1 MWWPVIKVV
10 LALIVIVYMVQMT
23 NQVRKPSGRL
33 GRQVVGRMNLS
44 HASLTDWGLEQVRI
58 EPSFTML
65 DVGCG
70 GGRTISVLAERAP
83 AGRVYGV
90 DFSQA
95 SVEASR
101 DTNRDAVAA
110 GRVEIQQAS
119 VSKLPFTD
127 AMFDLVTAV
136 ETHYYWPDLPNDA
149 REILRVLK
157 PGGMLVV
164 IAEAYKGR
172 YGWFFQ
178 LAMLPMRAKLM
189 SADEHRAWLETA
201 GFTNVAVQEKRGRG
215 WICVTGRRAAGA

>member
-1 MWWPVIKVV
+1 MLWPVIKVI
-10 LALIVIVYMVQMT
+10 LAAIVIVYMVRMSS
-23 NQVRKPSGRL
+23 QVRKPSGRM
-33 GRQVVGRMNLS
+33 GRAVVSRMNLS
-44 HASLTDWGLEQVRI
+44 HAALTDWGLEHVRI
-58 EPSFTML
+58 EPSFTIL

-70 GGRTISVLAERAP
+70 GGRTIREMAGRAT
-83 AGRVYGV
+83 AGRVFGIDY
-90 DFSQA
+90 SMA
-95 SVEASR
+95 SAEASR

-110 GRVEIQQAS
+110 GRVEIQQGS
-119 VSKLPFTD
+119 VSRLPFAD

-157 PGGMLVV
+157 PGGTLLV

-172 YGWFFQ
+172 YGWLFQ

-201 GFTNVAVQEKRGRG
+201 GFSDVQVSEKRGHG
-215 WICVTGRRAAGA
+215 WICVTGRRA

>member
-1 MWWPVIKVV
+1 MVWPVIKTILV
-10 LALIVIVYMVQMT
+10 LTVIVYAVRMS

-33 GRQVVGRMNLS
+33 GRAVVGRMNLS
-44 HASLTDWGLEQVRI
+44 HASLTDWGLEHVRI

-70 GGRTISVLAERAP
+70 GGRTIHVLAARAP
-83 AGRVYGV
+83 NGRVYGI
-90 DFSQA
+90 DYSEA

-101 DTNRDAVAA
+101 ETNQSAVAA
-110 GRVEIQQAS
+110 GRVEIQQGS
-119 VSKLPFTD
+119 VSKLPFAD

-149 REILRVLK
+149 REIARVLK
-157 PGGMLVV
+157 PGGTLVV

-172 YGWFFQ
+172 WGWLFQ

-201 GFTNVAVQEKRGRG
+201 GFTDVQVAEKRGRG
-215 WICVTGRRAAGA
+215 WICVTGRQAAA

>member
-1 MWWPVIKVV
+1 MAWLVIKTILV
-10 LALIVIVYMVQMT
+10 LIVIVYTVRMS

-33 GRQVVGRMNLS
+33 GRAVVGRMNLS
-44 HASLTDWGLEQVRI
+44 HASLTDWGLEHVRI

-70 GGRTISVLAERAP
+70 GGRTIHVLAARAP
-83 AGRVYGV
+83 NGRVYGI
-90 DFSQA
+90 DYSEA

-101 DTNRDAVAA
+101 ETNQSAVAA
-110 GRVEIQQAS
+110 GRVEIQQGS
-119 VSKLPFTD
+119 VSKLPFAD

-149 REILRVLK
+149 REIARVLK
-157 PGGMLVV
+157 PGGTLVV

-172 YGWFFQ
+172 WGWLFQ

-201 GFTNVAVQEKRGRG
+201 GFTDVQVAEKRGRG
-215 WICVTGRRAAGA
+215 WICVTGRRAVA

>member
-1 MWWPVIKVV
+1 MAWLVIKTILV
-10 LALIVIVYMVQMT
+10 LIVIVYTVRMS

-33 GRQVVGRMNLS
+33 GRAVVGRMNLS
-44 HASLTDWGLEQVRI
+44 HASLTDWGLEHVRI

-70 GGRTISVLAERAP
+70 GGRTIHVLAARAP
-83 AGRVYGV
+83 NGRVYGI
-90 DFSQA
+90 DYSEA

-101 DTNRDAVAA
+101 ETNQSAVAA
-110 GRVEIQQAS
+110 GRVEIQQGS
-119 VSKLPFTD
+119 VSKLPFAD

-149 REILRVLK
+149 REIARVLK
-157 PGGMLVV
+157 PGGTLVV

-172 YGWFFQ
+172 WGWLFQ

-201 GFTNVAVQEKRGRG
+201 GFSDVQVAEKRGRG
-215 WICVTGRRAAGA
+215 WICVTGRRAVA

>member
-1 MWWPVIKVV
+1 MLWPVIKTVMV
-10 LALIVIVYMVQMT
+10 LIVIVYVVWVS

-33 GRQVVGRMNLS
+33 GRAVVGRMNLS
-44 HASLTDWGLEQVRI
+44 HAGLTDWGLEQVSI
-58 EPSFTML
+58 QPSFTML

-70 GGRTISVLAERAP
+70 GGRTIQVLAARAP
-83 AGRVYGV
+83 AGRVFGV
-90 DFSQA
+90 DYSEA

-119 VSKLPFTD
+119 VSRLPFAD
-127 AMFDLVTAV
+127 AMFDVATAV

-157 PGGMLVV
+157 PGGTLVV

-172 YGWFFQ
+172 YGWLFQ
-178 LAMLPMRAKLM
+178 LAMLPMRARLM
-189 SADEHRAWLETA
+189 SADEHRVWLETA
-201 GFTNVAVQEKRGRG
+201 GFSDVQVTEARGRG
-215 WICVTGRRAAGA
+215 WLCVTGRRA

>member
-1 MWWPVIKVV
+1 MVWPVIKTILV
-10 LALIVIVYMVQMT
+10 LTVIVYAVRMS

-33 GRQVVGRMNLS
+33 GRAVVGRMNLS
-44 HASLTDWGLEQVRI
+44 HASLTDWGLEHVRI

-70 GGRTISVLAERAP
+70 GGRTIHVLAARAP
-83 AGRVYGV
+83 NGRVYGI
-90 DFSQA
+90 DYSEA

-101 DTNRDAVAA
+101 ETNQSAVAA
-110 GRVEIQQAS
+110 GRVEIPQGS
-119 VSKLPFTD
+119 VSKLPFAD

-149 REILRVLK
+149 REIARVLK
-157 PGGMLVV
+157 PGGTLVV

-172 YGWFFQ
+172 WGWLFQ

-201 GFTNVAVQEKRGRG
+201 GFTDVQVAEKRGRG
-215 WICVTGRRAAGA
+215 WICVTGRQAAA

>member
-1 MWWPVIKVV
+1 MAWLVIKTILV
-10 LALIVIVYMVQMT
+10 LIVIVYTVRMS

-33 GRQVVGRMNLS
+33 GRAVVGRMNLS
-44 HASLTDWGLEQVRI
+44 HASLTDWGLEHVRI

-70 GGRTISVLAERAP
+70 GGRTIHVLAARAP
-83 AGRVYGV
+83 NGRVYGI
-90 DFSQA
+90 DYSEA

-101 DTNRDAVAA
+101 ETNQSAVAA
-110 GRVEIQQAS
+110 GRVEIQQGS
-119 VSKLPFTD
+119 VSKLPFAD

-149 REILRVLK
+149 REIARVLK
-157 PGGMLVV
+157 PGGTLVV

-172 YGWFFQ
+172 WGWLFQ

-201 GFTNVAVQEKRGRG
+201 GFTAVQVAEKRGRG
-215 WICVTGRRAAGA
+215 WICVTGRRAVA

>member
-1 MWWPVIKVV
+1 MAWLVIKTILV
-10 LALIVIVYMVQMT
+10 LIVIVYTVRMS

-33 GRQVVGRMNLS
+33 GRAVVGRMNLS
-44 HASLTDWGLEQVRI
+44 HASLTDWGLEHVRI

-70 GGRTISVLAERAP
+70 GGRTIHVLAARAP
-83 AGRVYGV
+83 NGRVYGI
-90 DFSQA
+90 DYSEA

-101 DTNRDAVAA
+101 ETNQSAVAA
-110 GRVEIQQAS
+110 GRVEIQQGS
-119 VSKLPFTD
+119 VSKLPFAD

-149 REILRVLK
+149 REIARVLK
-157 PGGMLVV
+157 PGGTLVV

-172 YGWFFQ
+172 WGWLFQ

-201 GFTNVAVQEKRGRG
+201 GFTDVQVAEKRGRG
-215 WICVTGRRAAGA
+215 WICVTGRQAAA